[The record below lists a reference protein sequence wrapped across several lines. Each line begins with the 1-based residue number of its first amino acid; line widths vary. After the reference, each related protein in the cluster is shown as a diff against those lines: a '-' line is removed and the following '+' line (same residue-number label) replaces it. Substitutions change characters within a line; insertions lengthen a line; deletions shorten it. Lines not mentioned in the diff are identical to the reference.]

1 MQKVNKVKRFITM
14 TAMAAMLSITGL
26 GAAQNSAQ
34 ANTKDR
40 SWSFNLTIGSE
51 YKFISKEK
59 KETSCKRRNE
69 TDDSYVKRSI
79 E

>member
-34 ANTKDR
+34 ADTTDR
-40 SWSFNLTIGSE
+40 SWSFNLTIGSG
-51 YKFISKEK
+51 YKYISKKKKKLPAKFILTGMEH
-59 KETSCKRRNE
+59 
-69 TDDSYVKRSI
+69 I
-79 E
+79 II

>member
-51 YKFISKEK
+51 YKFIRSE
-59 KETSCKRRNE
+59 ERR
-69 TDDSYVKRSI
+69 
-79 E
+79 

>member
-1 MQKVNKVKRFITM
+1 MQKVNKVKRFIAM

-26 GAAQNSAQ
+26 GVAQNSAQ

-51 YKFISKEK
+51 YKFISK
-59 KETSCKRRNE
+59 
-69 TDDSYVKRSI
+69 
-79 E
+79 